1 MNWYIKYLFIFLSAF
16 ILTPALTHAAVDQ
29 FEVILWKTEAQ
40 VGESLD
46 ITITAVDNNGEI
58 VTDYMWD
65 ILVFSESDA
74 QAEFPTVLSENSY
87 SFTAAN
93 EGSVKFE
100 NAIRFQNAGIQDLYV
115 YDLNNENVLW
125 VAEVTITEKEVLQDV
140 DITILSP
147 ENWVTLWDNTIT
159 ISGQTQKN
167 YQVRVLLNNE
177 QDYFT
182 TSNGEGV
189 FEKEL
194 EGLQEGANSVQ
205 AFILDADN
213 NQIGESDK
221 IDIKINSQAPE
232 FKNLTITP
240 TWEVEAW
247 TQISV
252 ELVSNTGLSDVQVI
266 LDDIITTLDEW
277 KDGIYNASLKAPGNA
292 WEYPIDILL
301 RDEFA
306 NETQERGVETL
317 VVIPAPKL
325 TAWPEEPE
333 EVLEVAEEIIIQE
346 VIVPDDLNLT
356 IKNIKL
362 TELKTKSI
370 LTWDELSD
378 AESYNIYKKTGEN
391 TVTLLEN
398 IDEAR
403 YEIAITWEEI
413 IYEDFA
419 IKAIWKT
426 ASWET
431 IQWNLSEMTLV
442 QTGPE
447 MYFLMLLW
455 AMLLS
460 WGFFFMRREA

>member
-378 AESYNIYKKTGEN
+378 AESYNIYKKTGEKKLYMKILQLKQSERQHPEKQYN
-391 TVTLLEN
+391 
-398 IDEAR
+398 
-403 YEIAITWEEI
+403 EIFLRW
-413 IYEDFA
+413 
-419 IKAIWKT
+419 
-426 ASWET
+426 
-431 IQWNLSEMTLV
+431 LSYRQV
-442 QTGPE
+442 RKCI
-447 MYFLMLLW
+447 
-455 AMLLS
+455 S
-460 WGFFFMRREA
+460 